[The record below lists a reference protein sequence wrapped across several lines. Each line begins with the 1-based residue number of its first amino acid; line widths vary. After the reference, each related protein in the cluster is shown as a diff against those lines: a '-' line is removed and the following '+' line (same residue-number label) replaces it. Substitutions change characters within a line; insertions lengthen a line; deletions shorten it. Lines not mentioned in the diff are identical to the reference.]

1 MGFGGRGPA
10 MQAGHVGVNVTDLAR
25 SKAFYQAAFGF
36 ELLGESSGG
45 GRRFVLLG
53 EGERVA
59 LTLWEQS
66 GGRFDPARPGLHHL
80 AFQVPTLDDVRAA
93 EERLRALGA
102 RFQYDGIVPH
112 GEGAA
117 SGGIFFEDPD
127 GVRLEI
133 FTARAEAAHAT
144 DGPACGFF

>member
-25 SKAFYQAAFGF
+25 SKAFYQAVLGF
-36 ELLGESSGG
+36 EVLGESSGG
-45 GRRFVLLG
+45 GRGFVLLG
-53 EGERVA
+53 DGGRVA

-66 GGRFDPARPGLHHL
+66 HGRYDPGRPGLHHL

-127 GVRLEI
+127 GSRLEMYAPVGV
-133 FTARAEAAHAT
+133 TAA
-144 DGPACGFF
+144 PAPVPGSPT